1 MAPSQKRRK
10 NMERELFY
18 EKMKEALMELKP
30 DEMEITF
37 MRVDKQNRMGLHGC
51 TLSMPDAAAAPTFYL
66 EDLYEAYLNG
76 TAVEDIAEGVI
87 EFAKQNNRAVI
98 PNGIDVVDYESARKH
113 LGLMVIGAEENREYL
128 ETLVHEVIEGLAL
141 VPIVFIDDDHSTG
154 CIKIKKELLMAWGV
168 TAQEVLEEAK
178 LNSARVM
185 PPTFKLMSDI
195 FKENSDLDLDDLCV
209 PEEAELFVVSNRYF
223 VCGASVAFY
232 PGFLESIGMAL
243 GTDFYI
249 LPSSINEL
257 ILLRDLGQNPLELLQ
272 IVKTVNRTQ
281 LQPEEILADA
291 VYYFSRSGGFRKI
304 LPMEAVLV

>member
-1 MAPSQKRRK
+1 
-10 NMERELFY
+10 MEREQFY
-18 EKMKEALMELKP
+18 EEMKKALMELKP
-30 DEMEITF
+30 EEMEVTF
-37 MRVDKQNRMGLHGC
+37 IKVDKQNRMGLHGC

-87 EFAKQNNRAVI
+87 EFAKKNNRTVI
-98 PNGIDVVDYESARKH
+98 PDGIDVVDYESARKH
-113 LGLMVIGAEENREYL
+113 LGLMVIGAEENREYN
-128 ETLVHEVIEGLAL
+128 
-141 VPIVFIDDDHSTG
+141 STG
-154 CIKIKKELLMAWGV
+154 CIKIKKELLMAWEV
-168 TAQEVLEEAK
+168 TAQEVMEEAK
-178 LNSARVM
+178 QNSARVM

-195 FKENSDLDLDDLCV
+195 LRENSNLDLDDLCV

-232 PGFLESIGMAL
+232 PGFLESIGKAL
-243 GTDFYI
+243 GTDFYV

-281 LQPEEILADA
+281 LQPEEVLADA
-291 VYYFSRSGGFRKI
+291 VYYYSRSGGFRKI
-304 LPMEAVLV
+304 LPMEAILE

>member
-1 MAPSQKRRK
+1 M
-10 NMERELFY
+10 
-18 EKMKEALMELKP
+18 
-30 DEMEITF
+30 
-37 MRVDKQNRMGLHGC
+37 
-51 TLSMPDAAAAPTFYL
+51 
-66 EDLYEAYLNG
+66 
-76 TAVEDIAEGVI
+76 I
-87 EFAKQNNRAVI
+87 EFAKENNRAVI

-141 VPIVFIDDDHSTG
+141 VPIVFIDDESSTG
-154 CIKIKKELLMAWGV
+154 CIKIKKELLMAWEV
-168 TAQEVLEEAK
+168 TAQEVMEEAK
-178 LNSARVM
+178 QNSARVM
-185 PPTFKLMSDI
+185 PPTFQLMSDI
-195 FKENSDLDLDDLCV
+195 LRENSNLDLDDLCV

-232 PGFLESIGMAL
+232 PGFLESIGKAL

-281 LQPEEILADA
+281 LQPEEVLADA
-291 VYYFSRSGGFRKI
+291 VFYYSRSGGFRKI
-304 LPMEAVLV
+304 LPMETVLV